1 MASPPPM
8 IDPPVYVTQTDIALK
23 PPPDPMFPSLSLTK
37 AARTHRH
44 VVEDELAEARA
55 ARTASAL
62 AGGLINAQRRLE
74 SLGVFQPESVRVDG
88 FRAGPDFSGEPS
100 GTGD

>member
-8 IDPPVYVTQTDIALK
+8 IDPPVYVSEIEISVK
-23 PPPDPMFPSLSLTK
+23 PPPDPMFPGLSLTK
-37 AARTHRH
+37 AARTHQH
-44 VVEDELAEARA
+44 VVADELAEARA

-74 SLGVFQPESVRVDG
+74 GLGVFQPESVRVDG
-88 FRAGPDFSGEPS
+88 YRAGPGE
-100 GTGD
+100 